1 MHSKEDNMDLLV
13 AIGIEGVV
21 IGLVGLFI
29 LGWLLDILT

>member
-1 MHSKEDNMDLLV
+1 MDLLV

-21 IGLVGLFI
+21 VGLVGLFI

>member
-1 MHSKEDNMDLLV
+1 MDLLV

>member
-1 MHSKEDNMDLLV
+1 MDLLV

-21 IGLVGLFI
+21 AGLVGLFI